1 MVLVGWFELEQHND
15 GTRWVAVCCLI
26 DHTRHS
32 QFETS
37 ICMPRLLELCLHSQ
51 HMVESL
57 HIFLADGVSTIE
69 DGGNIAMLLNNV
81 NRKFHVYF
89 MKAESLPEYTL
100 CSN

>member
-15 GTRWVAVCCLI
+15 GIRWVAVCCLI

-81 NRKFHVYF
+81 NFRINMDIIH
-89 MKAESLPEYTL
+89 
-100 CSN
+100 CSDVPT